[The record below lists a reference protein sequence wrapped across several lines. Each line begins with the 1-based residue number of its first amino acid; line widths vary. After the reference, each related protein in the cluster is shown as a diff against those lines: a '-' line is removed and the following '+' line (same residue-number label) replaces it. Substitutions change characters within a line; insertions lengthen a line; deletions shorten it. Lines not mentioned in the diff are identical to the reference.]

1 MIRKSPWHHHWNSTK
16 TQALFRS
23 RWWSRTTVG
32 RYYLHGVHF
41 SNLKYLGT
49 EGVIRY
55 WMDVEGGGY
64 VLMRNVFQNPEPVAT
79 RLDDLHV
86 TWTREVIHI
95 NESRSQRSQR
105 SQKSLIRSRFFYVFL
120 SVLRI
125 RPSLSATSATSAT
138 LEMHCIESGGC
149 SSLSIG
155 LLADD
160 ATSYLEVYSANPCS
174 ASLCKSK
181 MYLIGFIWESWK
193 ITFKIQ
199 KTFVDFWCRGLT
211 DFTLQ
216 A

>member
-64 VLMRNVFQNPEPVAT
+64 VLMIMRNVFQNPEPVAT

-86 TWTREVIHI
+86 TWTREVIH
-95 NESRSQRSQR
+95 NESKESKESKESDSKPVFICFLVSSKDPAIAECNQCNECNSGNALHRKWRLQF
-105 SQKSLIRSRFFYVFL
+105 SLHWTLGRWCDQL
-120 SVLRI
+120 LG
-125 RPSLSATSATSAT
+125 SLFS
-138 LEMHCIESGGC
+138 ESMQ
-149 SSLSIG
+149 
-155 LLADD
+155 
-160 ATSYLEVYSANPCS
+160 
-174 ASLCKSK
+174 CKS
-181 MYLIGFIWESWK
+181 M
-193 ITFKIQ
+193 Q
-199 KTFVDFWCRGLT
+199 V
-211 DFTLQ
+211 
-216 A
+216 